1 MKAIIHVNQHIVKD
15 NSKFGETNP
24 VITLKTYNSNTYTNK
39 VEVKG
44 DCIVVYSP
52 DKPLSCDA
60 WVWNADK
67 LPELEKLTLL
77 KAEKADISVV
87 EEHEEFFE
95 FNLIEYN

>member
-1 MKAIIHVNQHIVKD
+1 
-15 NSKFGETNP
+15 
-24 VITLKTYNSNTYTNK
+24 

-52 DKPLSCDA
+52 DKPLSCGSR
-60 WVWNADK
+60 VWNADK

-95 FNLIEYN
+95 FNLIEYK